1 MISKKVFSR
10 INFNLRLFKHCKE
23 ITALYKKNSLQY
35 CLEMLSK
42 DKHTGGPN
50 IPKEISATY
59 LSKRINLI
67 NKFLGAD
74 NCLANSM
81 CLFLAIKN
89 RKNISFIIGVSDNF
103 MENSFSHCWV
113 EIESSAVNEE
123 NAITN
128 YRSVLSIHK

>member
-1 MISKKVFSR
+1 MISKNIFSR
-10 INFNLRLFKHCKE
+10 INFNFRLFKHCKE
-23 ITALYKKNSLQY
+23 ISALYKKNSLQY

-42 DKHTGGPN
+42 DKYTARLN
-50 IPKEISATY
+50 MPKEISATY

-67 NKFLGAD
+67 NKFLGSY

-103 MENSFSHCWV
+103 IENSFSHCWV

-123 NAITN
+123 RTIIN
-128 YRSVLSIHK
+128 YKSVINI